1 MQVLHLQS
9 VLQSVKDF
17 QLLHGNQLYLD
28 ALMWMQMM
36 NTTVMKNYNWKSIRV
51 IFQWAENKMVQQM
64 NGSASVETDQCYGSK
79 AFNNIKGKQRLR
91 PIHSDSTSLSS
102 HFTRGQ
108 RDSPGDLFTVP
119 NVV

>member
-1 MQVLHLQS
+1 
-9 VLQSVKDF
+9 
-17 QLLHGNQLYLD
+17 
-28 ALMWMQMM
+28 MM
-36 NTTVMKNYNWKSIRV
+36 NNMVMKKYNWKSIRV
-51 IFQWAENKMVQQM
+51 IFHWAENQTVQQM
-64 NGSASVETDQCYGSK
+64 TVSASVETDQCYGSK
-79 AFNNIKGKQRLR
+79 AFNDIKGKQRLR